1 MEYYLMNKDTKLMK
15 FRIDGEGVLETCV
28 VIEKYLDTP
37 PWFTVVSKWI
47 RDRSAAKHRKHV
59 QEILNNM
66 GGKTLSGFIA
76 LTHCLSLNDTL
87 WVRSSVEDIT
97 WDNVSLYVND
107 FDKVV
112 SRLSF
117 DGNGLYGMQFSTTSP
132 ELTTDGAFDKC
143 WLKEDKDIYLIKAG
157 STGASNAGREPY
169 SEVLASQIYNRLC
182 TNSVQY
188 TLSRY
193 DGRVVSKCKLF
204 VDDEYGYRPMA
215 LFGLAGYELVD
226 LLHEFS
232 KFGGEDNFRRM
243 IVADAVCINQDRHF
257 GNFGFLVNNETFER
271 VAMAPVFD
279 YNLAMFP
286 YADWYEGFPDMDK
299 WIRERGPQ
307 IGTDYYETA
316 KALMTPSIRSDL
328 INLKD
333 LVLEVNTDD
342 KFDKNRLAI
351 VNEFKNIQ
359 IDRLLGNHRQFDFTA
374 YGTKVNPLLR
384 AADKGRG

>member
-1 MEYYLMNKDTKLMK
+1 
-15 FRIDGEGVLETCV
+15 
-28 VIEKYLDTP
+28 
-37 PWFTVVSKWI
+37 
-47 RDRSAAKHRKHV
+47 
-59 QEILNNM
+59 
-66 GGKTLSGFIA
+66 
-76 LTHCLSLNDTL
+76 
-87 WVRSSVEDIT
+87 
-97 WDNVSLYVND
+97 
-107 FDKVV
+107 
-112 SRLSF
+112 
-117 DGNGLYGMQFSTTSP
+117 
-132 ELTTDGAFDKC
+132 
-143 WLKEDKDIYLIKAG
+143 
-157 STGASNAGREPY
+157 
-169 SEVLASQIYNRLC
+169 
-182 TNSVQY
+182 
-188 TLSRY
+188 
-193 DGRVVSKCKLF
+193 
-204 VDDEYGYRPMA
+204 
-215 LFGLAGYELVD
+215 
-226 LLHEFS
+226 
-232 KFGGEDNFRRM
+232 M

-279 YNLAMFP
+279 HNLAMFP

-316 KALMTPSIRSDL
+316 EALMTPAIRSDL

-384 AADKGRG
+384 AANKGRG

>member
-15 FRIDGEGVLETCV
+15 FSIDGEGVMEQCS
-28 VIEKYLDTP
+28 VIEQYTDLPIWLPDIDT
-37 PWFTVVSKWI
+37 WISK
-47 RDRSAAKHRKHV
+47 RSAAKHRKHV
-59 QEILNNM
+59 QSILDMM
-66 GGKTLSGFIA
+66 GGRTLSGFIG

-87 WVRSSVEDIT
+87 WVKSALENIN
-97 WDNVSLYVND
+97 WDSVSLYSND
-107 FDKVV
+107 FDEIV
-112 SRLSF
+112 SKLSF
-117 DGNGLYGMQFSTTSP
+117 DGNGLCGMKFSTTSP

-143 WLKEDKDIYLIKAG
+143 WVKEDDIYLIKAG

-169 SEVLASQIYNRLC
+169 SEVLASQVYTCLC
-182 TNSVQY
+182 ENSVQY
-188 TLSRY
+188 KLTHY

-204 VDDEYGYRPMA
+204 TSEEYGYKA
-215 LFGLAGYELVD
+215 ADIFNLVTPNISK
-226 LLHEFS
+226 LLNEFS
-232 KFGGEDNFRRM
+232 KFGGEDSFRRM

-333 LVLEVNTDD
+333 LVLDIETDD
-342 KFDKNRLAI
+342 KFDNNRLAI

-359 IDRLLGNHRQFDFTA
+359 IDRILGNHRQFDFTA

-384 AADKGRG
+384 AANKGRG